1 MKTISNSGSF
11 KNFYENDRIYIDKT
25 ETIYNLL
32 KTQDKVFISRPRRF
46 GKSLTLDTIGT
57 LFEKGVEP
65 YFKDTWIYNK
75 WTEST
80 LPVLRFDYLKFSVT
94 DINEFKS
101 QFVLCVSNFAKKHG
115 VTGYLENND
124 PGTSLNSLLE
134 SLSDED
140 RRIVIL
146 IDEYDCQLTAN
157 INNPELYEKFRE
169 IIRRLYAIIK
179 VNSRAIR
186 FLAVTGVTRL
196 KDTTIFSVGSDID
209 DISNDNAY
217 SQLIGFTRDEIK
229 KFYIDY
235 LKLAASYENKVSVD
249 NVTNT
254 QIEDMLD
261 KLAYNYDGYCFDEN
275 GIKKVFSTWSVN
287 KFFQGI
293 EKNGYVQFGE
303 YWYGNGGIP
312 SILANYLKS
321 HELNA
326 TDYLDKNKV
335 VTVPIELYSN
345 PTSLL
350 DIDQNVL
357 MCQTGYL
364 TLRSSLTDD
373 VFDVDLGIPN
383 FEVKKALAKLLKSKF
398 FNTSVNVL
406 ARDAKELFNNG
417 SADDIIERFNC
428 VLNSITYDNYPV
440 INESALVNYLN
451 IFLTAVGINTVIET
465 HSSKGRADLSLELRD
480 KRIIFEFKYAENESD
495 AKAKL
500 NEAIEQIKTRDYG
513 NILPQKELI
522 RIAAVFNASPTV
534 RAITE
539 FSCL

>member
-11 KNFYENDRIYIDKT
+11 INFYENDRIYIDKT

-32 KTQDKVFISRPRRF
+32 KTQDKIFISRPRRF

-57 LFEKGVEP
+57 LFEKGVDP
-65 YFKDTWIYNK
+65 YFKDTWIYDK
-75 WTEST
+75 WTEPT
-80 LPVLRFDYLKFSVT
+80 YPVLKLSFLTLGTESLESFNNKLVSQISV
-94 DINEFKS
+94 
-101 QFVLCVSNFAKKHG
+101 FAKYIG
-115 VTGYLENND
+115 VVNYIESAD
-124 PGTSLNSLLE
+124 PDSCLNSLLSE
-134 SLSDED
+134 L
-140 RRIVIL
+140 RKQNKQIVIL

-157 INNPELYEKFRE
+157 INNKELYEKFRTALRN
-169 IIRRLYAIIK
+169 IYGCLKDQAAIK
-179 VNSRAIR
+179 

-196 KDTTIFSVGSDID
+196 KDTTIFSVGSDIK
-209 DISNDNAY
+209 DISNYSEY
-217 SQLIGFTRDEIK
+217 SQLIGFTRNEIK
-229 KFYIDY
+229 NFYIDY

-249 NVTNT
+249 KVTDT

-261 KLAYNYDGYCFDEN
+261 KLAYNYDGY
-275 GIKKVFSTWSVN
+275 
-287 KFFQGI
+287 
-293 EKNGYVQFGE
+293 
-303 YWYGNGGIP
+303 WYDNGGIP

-326 TDYLDKNKV
+326 VDYLDKNKV

-364 TLRSSLTDD
+364 TLRSSLTDGAFG
-373 VFDVDLGIPN
+373 VYLAIPN
-383 FEVKKALAKLLKSKF
+383 FEVRKSLAKLLKSKF
-398 FNTSVNVL
+398 FDSNTIMALSMDV
-406 ARDAKELFNNG
+406 KELFNNG
-417 SADDIIERFNC
+417 SYDNIIERFNA
-428 VLNSITYDNYPV
+428 VLNCITYDNYPV

-451 IFLTAVGINTVIET
+451 IYLTAVGIPTTIENHT
-465 HSSKGRADLSLELRD
+465 SKGRADLSLELKD
-480 KRIIFEFKYAENESD
+480 KRIIFEFKYADNESD
-495 AKAKL
+495 VKTKL

-534 RAITE
+534 RSITV

>member
-11 KNFYENDRIYIDKT
+11 TDFFNDNYIYIDKT

-32 KTQDKVFISRPRRF
+32 TRQKKVFISRPRRF

-65 YFKDTWIYNK
+65 YFKDTWIYDK
-75 WTEST
+75 WTLPT
-80 LPVLRFDYLKFSVT
+80 FPVLKLSFLTLGADSLESFNSKLVSQISV
-94 DINEFKS
+94 
-101 QFVLCVSNFAKKHG
+101 FAKDNE
-115 VTGYLENND
+115 VVNYIESAEPD
-124 PGTSLNSLLE
+124 SCLNSLLSE
-134 SLSDED
+134 L
-140 RRIVIL
+140 RKQNKQIVIL

-157 INNPELYEKFRE
+157 INNPELYEKFRTALRN
-169 IIRRLYAIIK
+169 IYGCLKDQAAIK
-179 VNSRAIR
+179 

-196 KDTTIFSVGSDID
+196 KDTTIFSVGSDIK
-209 DISNDNAY
+209 DISNNSEY

-249 NVTNT
+249 NVTDA
-254 QIEDMLD
+254 QIEDILD
-261 KLAYNYDGYCFDEN
+261 KLAYNYDGYCFDEDCE
-275 GIKKVFSTWSVN
+275 KKVFSTWSVN
-287 KFFQGI
+287 NFFQSVSA
-293 EKNGYVQFGE
+293 KKKVQFGD
-303 YWYGNGGIP
+303 YWYDNGGIP
-312 SILANYLKS
+312 SILANYLKT

-326 TDYLDKNKV
+326 ADYLDKNKV

-373 VFDVDLGIPN
+373 AFDVDLGIPN

-398 FNTSVNVL
+398 FNTSVNVQ
-406 ARDAKELFNNG
+406 ARDAKELFNSG
-417 SADDIIERFNC
+417 SADNIIERFNC

-451 IFLTAVGINTVIET
+451 IFLTAVGINTVVES

-495 AKAKL
+495 AKTKL
-500 NEAIEQIKTRDYG
+500 NEAIEQINTRDYG

-534 RAITE
+534 RTITE
-539 FSCL
+539 YQLV